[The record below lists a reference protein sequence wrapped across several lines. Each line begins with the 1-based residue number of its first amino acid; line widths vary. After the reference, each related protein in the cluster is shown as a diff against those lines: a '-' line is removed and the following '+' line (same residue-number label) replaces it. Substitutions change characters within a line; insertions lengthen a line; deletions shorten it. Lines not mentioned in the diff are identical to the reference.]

1 MKSAAEKMGKGQFLK
16 QLEPPTAQKK
26 KKKKKKKLF
35 LVICCVY
42 T

>member
-26 KKKKKKKLF
+26 KKKKNCF
-35 LVICCVY
+35 LSFAVF
-42 T
+42 TLR